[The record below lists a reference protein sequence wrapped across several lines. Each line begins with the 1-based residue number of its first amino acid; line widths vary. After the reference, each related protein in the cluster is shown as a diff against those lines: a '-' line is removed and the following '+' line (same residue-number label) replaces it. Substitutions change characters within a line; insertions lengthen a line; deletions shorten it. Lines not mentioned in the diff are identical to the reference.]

1 MTGHV
6 VVLGAI
12 NVDLVTRAARLPGP
26 GETVVG
32 GGLQRFGGGK
42 GANAAVAAAR
52 LGATVRLLGAV
63 GADDDGRR
71 TLEDLAGDGVDVSG
85 VAVLDDVATGAALI
99 VVDAAGENQ
108 IAVAAGANDAVTVA
122 HVRATLETALPGAGC
137 VLVSAEVPDP
147 TVQAAV
153 AAAVAAGVP
162 CVLNPAPARAALLAA
177 ADHGAVLTPNAGEAR
192 ELTGDGDPFAAAR
205 DLAARTGTAV
215 VVTLG
220 GDGALVCVPGEE
232 PARLPAHPATV
243 VDTTGAGDA
252 FNGALAAGLADGR
265 GLREAADRALV
276 VGALAV
282 GRAGA
287 REGMPTA
294 DEVARAM
301 AG

>member
-52 LGATVRLLGAV
+52 LGATVRLVGAV

-71 TLEDLAGDGVDVSG
+71 TLGDLATDGVDVAG
-85 VAVLDDVATGAALI
+85 VVVLDDAATGAALI

-108 IAVAAGANDAVTVA
+108 IAVAAGANAAVTVA
-122 HVRATLETALPGAGC
+122 HVHAALETALPGAGC
-137 VLVSAEVPDP
+137 VLVSAEVPDDA
-147 TVQAAV
+147 VEAAV
-153 AAAVAAGVP
+153 AAATTAGVP

-177 ADHGAVLTPNAGEAR
+177 ADLGAILTPNAGEAR
-192 ELTGDGDPFAAAR
+192 ALTGHEDPLVAAR
-205 DLAARTGTAV
+205 DVAARTGAAV

-220 GDGALVCVPGEE
+220 GDGALVCAPGHE
-232 PARLPAHPATV
+232 PVRLPAHPATV

-265 GLREAADRALV
+265 GLREAVDRALV

-287 REGMPTA
+287 REGMPSA
-294 DEVARAM
+294 DAVAEA
-301 AG
+301 ATN

>member
-6 VVLGAI
+6 VVVGAI
-12 NVDLVTRAARLPGP
+12 NVDLVTRTERLPGP

-42 GANAAVAAAR
+42 GANGAVAAAR
-52 LGATVRLLGAV
+52 LGASVRLIGAV

-71 TLEDLAGDGVDVSG
+71 ALDDLRGAGVDVSG

-108 IAVAAGANDAVTVA
+108 IAVAAGANDAVAVA
-122 HVRATLETALPGAGC
+122 HVRAALRTALPGAGC
-137 VLVSAEVPDP
+137 VLVSAEVPDA
-147 TVQAAV
+147 TVDAAV
-153 AAAVAAGVP
+153 AAAVHAGVP
-162 CVLNPAPARAALLAA
+162 CVLNPAPAREALLAA
-177 ADHGAVLTPNAGEAR
+177 ADRGAVLTPNAGEAR
-192 ELTGDGDPFAAAR
+192 ALTGRDDPLDAVRA
-205 DLAARTGTAV
+205 LTARTDAAV

-220 GDGALVCVPGEE
+220 GDGALVCALGES
-232 PARLPAHPATV
+232 PVRLPPRPATV

-265 GLREAADRALV
+265 GLRGAVDRALV

-294 DEVARAM
+294 DEVARAA